1 MHINVDSKEQ
11 FNKLDS
17 IIKKKEPVL
26 VLYFGEWCS
35 YCKEFKP
42 MWDEFIKI
50 CKIKTAEIESELLN
64 LSSSKNHSVS
74 SFPTIKLFVNGKLV
88 LFEKERSIDNLNTFV
103 NSSVKTKKPKKKI
116 TKKITTK
123 KISKK

>member
-1 MHINVDSKEQ
+1 MHINVDSKEL

-26 VLYFGEWCS
+26 VLYHASWCH

-42 MWDEFIKI
+42 MWDQFNKN
-50 CKIKTAEIESELLN
+50 CKIKTAEIESERLP
-64 LSSSKNHSVS
+64 LSTLEKHSVS
-74 SFPTIKLFVNGKLV
+74 SFPTIKLFVNGKVV
-88 LFEKERSIDNLNTFV
+88 LFEQERTLENINAFINK
-103 NSSVKTKKPKKKI
+103 SVKTKKPKKKI
-116 TKKITTK
+116 TPK

>member
-26 VLYFGEWCS
+26 VLYHASWCG

-42 MWDEFIKI
+42 MWDDFIKK

-64 LSSSKNHSVS
+64 LLSSKHHSVS
-74 SFPTIKLFVNGKLV
+74 SYPTIKLFVNGKLV
-88 LFEKERSIDNLNTFV
+88 LFEKERSVENLNTFI
-103 NSSVKTKKPKKKI
+103 NSSVKTKK
-116 TKKITTK
+116 TTK
-123 KISKK
+123 KTTTKKTTTKKNI